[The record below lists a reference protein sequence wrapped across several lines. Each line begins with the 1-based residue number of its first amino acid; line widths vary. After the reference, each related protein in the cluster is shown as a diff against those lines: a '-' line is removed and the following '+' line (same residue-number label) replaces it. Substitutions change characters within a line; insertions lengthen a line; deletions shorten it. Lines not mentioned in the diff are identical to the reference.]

1 VDRIGTAADL
11 AADRAGLSG
20 GVDCL
25 ARDGRQIAA
34 LMRVLHD
41 LTLTSIARRSVA
53 PLMEFV
59 LANMTA
65 SMDRFSDAPVA
76 CGRGCYFCCL
86 TWVDATG
93 AELLHLAASLDGGRR
108 AAAVAAVGTALERT
122 GGRSVRERERL
133 VCACPMLVDKAC
145 SVYETRPLACRALA
159 ALDAGACE
167 RAFAG
172 LSEEPISVPQPFILA
187 GYGYRLALDGALR
200 KAGLDYRPVELI
212 SGLAIALADPAA
224 ESEWLAGGDP
234 FARAER
240 PPPGDVFDD
249 PNSRALYESAFG

>member
-1 VDRIGTAADL
+1 MNRIGTAADL

-41 LTLTSIARRSVA
+41 LALTSIARGSVA

-65 SMDRFSDAPVA
+65 SMNRFSEARVA
-76 CGRGCYFCCL
+76 CGRGCDHCCH

-93 AELLHLAASLDGGRR
+93 AELLHLAGSLDGSRR
-108 AAAVAAVGTALERT
+108 AAAVAAVEKTLEKT
-122 GGRSVRERERL
+122 GSKSMHERERL

-145 SVYETRPLACRALA
+145 SVYENRPLACRALA
-159 ALDAGACE
+159 ALDARLCE
-167 RAFAG
+167 RAFIG
-172 LSEEPISVPQPFILA
+172 LSDEPIDVPQPFILA

-200 KAGLDYRPVELI
+200 KAGLDYRPVELT
-212 SGLAIALADPAA
+212 SGLAIALADPSA
-224 ESEWLAGGDP
+224 EREWWAGRDP
-234 FARAER
+234 FASAQR
-240 PPPGDVFDD
+240 PPAGDAFDD